1 MNKSLETE
9 SKTGKGGQNGED
21 KKDDMLEQAAF
32 TFVEAGQASTS
43 LIQRR
48 LRLGYGR
55 AARII
60 DELEDL
66 GICLLYT
73 SFAINIVLLL
83 MIVSIYLAT
92 NAAMLQNVFAQVG
105 QSPIYKGNS
114 DGIAFLLSAQGQ
126 KEEVVNAAKTGK
138 ENGVVFTIAVTADQ
152 LEKDPEAIH
161 AIEEMG
167 HEIILQGMI
176 DTRKS
181 SGEEIR
187 KQLHEE
193 MQCLSLIHIL
203 TGDLATCLML
213 ALSTDTGHFGFRNTT
228 PRTLQMAA
236 QLLDCLLYTS
246 RCV

>member
-1 MNKSLETE
+1 MNARA
-9 SKTGKGGQNGED
+9 
-21 KKDDMLEQAAF
+21 KK
-32 TFVEAGQASTS
+32 
-43 LIQRR
+43 
-48 LRLGYGR
+48 Y
-55 AARII
+55 
-60 DELEDL
+60 
-66 GICLLYT
+66 
-73 SFAINIVLLL
+73 FAINIVLLL

-193 MQCLSLIHIL
+193 MQCYEQTMGKQARFYLPFRQQATAAIKNACKEQNINVVLFSQDGRAIVHKTEEEFAQVLFDQIKRGDFIFLDARSINVSIVKALYQEMKKNGWKNQNISQMLI
-203 TGDLATCLML
+203 D
-213 ALSTDTGHFGFRNTT
+213 
-228 PRTLQMAA
+228 
-236 QLLDCLLYTS
+236 
-246 RCV
+246 